1 MSTARTEKFEL
12 IGADGGPLRG
22 DVRTAGDGSGRPAVV
37 LCHGFKGAKDWGFFP
52 QLAERLARAGMTA
65 ISFNFSGSGVGADGD
80 GFAEPERFARST
92 FSNDL
97 KDVDT
102 VCKALSKGALVEG
115 LVALPTYGL
124 YGYSRGGGAAV
135 LHAAENPAVMS
146 LVTWAAI
153 SHVNRWDSETLDE
166 WRESG
171 VRVPP
176 GENNGDQLVFGTEML
191 DNIQMHAEFLDIT
204 SAASRVGAPW
214 LILHGK
220 ADDFVPVSEGEQLQG
235 AATLTDASL
244 RVFDGGNH
252 TFSAVGQL
260 DYALDQTLGWFSRH
274 LF

>member
-12 IGADGGPLRG
+12 IGADGEPLYG
-22 DVRTAGDGSGRPAVV
+22 DVRTAGDGSGRPTVV
-37 LCHGFKGAKDWGFFP
+37 LCHGFKGGKGWGFFP

-65 ISFNFSGSGVGADGD
+65 VSFNFSGSGVDADGN
-80 GFAEPERFARST
+80 GFAAPERFARST
-92 FSNDL
+92 FSNDV
-97 KDVDT
+97 KDIET
-102 VCKALSKGALVEG
+102 VCDALSRGELVEG
-115 LVALPTYGL
+115 LVASSNYGL

-153 SHVNRWDSETLDE
+153 SHVNRWDSETLAE

-176 GENNGDQLVFGTEML
+176 GENNGDNLVLGTEML
-191 DNIQMHAEFLDIT
+191 DDIQENAEFLDIT
-204 SAASRVGAPW
+204 SAASRIEVPW
-214 LILHGK
+214 LILHGG
-220 ADDFVPVSEGEQLQG
+220 ADDFVPVSEGKHLHF
-235 AATLTDASL
+235 AATRTNASF

-260 DYALDQTLGWFSRH
+260 ANALDQTLGWFSQH